1 MLASPLCS
9 EKIFSTYTYW
19 LFTLLLL
26 LGTQQG
32 ALDH

>member
-19 LFTLLLL
+19 LFTIIIIITRHPT
-26 LGTQQG
+26 GSP
-32 ALDH
+32 